1 MAIPPEKNTRPEPVC
16 PELSCPLDSAGSRA
30 ALFAGTGD
38 SAARFSLGQFYIE
51 ATDSL
56 CALYPRQEAAAIVSV
71 LLQERLGVPAYLH
84 ITEPTTPLSPDN
96 YESLTADLGRLLAAE
111 PLQYVLGYAWFYGR
125 RFNVNSNVLIP
136 RPETELLVEQALAL
150 LKDRTA
156 APHRVLDLCTG
167 SGCIAWTLA
176 LELSD
181 RGTSGPGIS
190 SPGISAPDYLAPDVL
205 ALDISPAALAV
216 ASSQF
221 PEATVR
227 PRFTISDILQ
237 ENCLKSVLGPSS
249 SWDLIVSNPPYIM
262 DSERASMRPNVLDH
276 EPGLALF
283 VPDDDPLRFYRAI
296 ARIAAQWLSERGAGV
311 VEINERLPEQTAAL
325 FSEAGLHEVRIHND
339 LAGKPRLVSFCR

>member
-150 LKDRTA
+150 LRGRTA

-181 RGTSGPGIS
+181 RGTSGTGIS

-221 PEATVR
+221 PEASVR

-262 DSERASMRPNVLDH
+262 DSERVSMRPNVLDH

-296 ARIAAQWLSERGAGV
+296 ARIAAQRLSERGAGV
-311 VEINERLPEQTAAL
+311 VEINERLPDRK
-325 FSEAGLHEVRIHND
+325 SV
-339 LAGKPRLVSFCR
+339 V

>member
-1 MAIPPEKNTRPEPVC
+1 M
-16 PELSCPLDSAGSRA
+16 L
-30 ALFAGTGD
+30 
-38 SAARFSLGQFYIE
+38 
-51 ATDSL
+51 
-56 CALYPRQEAAAIVSV
+56 
-71 LLQERLGVPAYLH
+71 
-84 ITEPTTPLSPDN
+84 
-96 YESLTADLGRLLAAE
+96 
-111 PLQYVLGYAWFYGR
+111 
-125 RFNVNSNVLIP
+125 
-136 RPETELLVEQALAL
+136 
-150 LKDRTA
+150 
-156 APHRVLDLCTG
+156 
-167 SGCIAWTLA
+167 
-176 LELSD
+176 
-181 RGTSGPGIS
+181 S

-237 ENCLKSVLGPSS
+237 ENCQNSVLGQSS

-296 ARIAAQWLSERGAGV
+296 ARIAAQRLSERGAGV